1 MVAAV
6 YRKPEVP
13 GKGVGSAYT
22 QRVERELIIP
32 ITLGWKDYQP
42 SGHKQGGHLDKAT
55 IRALKGWIA
64 ENSVYGYVE
73 SDSAE

>member
-1 MVAAV
+1 
-6 YRKPEVP
+6 
-13 GKGVGSAYT
+13 
-22 QRVERELIIP
+22 VERELIIP